1 MNISPAFDTLYIIP
15 TDCPYET
22 SMEWG
27 WREPGTVKQKII
39 EALTPN
45 YLAYIESL
53 IQPNLFLSWTC
64 AGCTKGWADGEV
76 DCPKRKC
83 GLGGKRL

>member
-1 MNISPAFDTLYIIP
+1 MNISPVFNTLYIIP

-22 SMEWG
+22 SMEYGWG
-27 WREPGTVKQKII
+27 ESGTVKQKII

-64 AGCTKGWADGEV
+64 AGCTKDIGDSEV
-76 DCPKRKC
+76 GCPKRKC
-83 GLGGKRL
+83 RLGGKKL